1 MLLKSCKILNGCL
14 VIKKTRTES
23 FNSGFKSGR
32 MDSNHR
38 YPAPKA
44 GAIAARRRPESTKA
58 SICEKENEVN
68 SKCKFCYCFSKVK
81 ASRKEWFC
89 IRFLVSWAKRLIK
102 DFTLHLSLRYSLSVV
117 LGITLTMLSVV
128 FRQRCQDH
136 KAELIGRW
144 NKSWLEDAISV
155 AREQFQAL

>member
-1 MLLKSCKILNGCL
+1 MCLHTNIFILSLSLLNLNLVYSNFVKIYCQENPIASQISIEINN
-14 VIKKTRTES
+14 VIEELQNFKWLPCHKKTRTES

-89 IRFLVSWAKRLIK
+89 ICFLVWLGKKINKRLYTP
-102 DFTLHLSLRYSLSVV
+102 FE
-117 LGITLTMLSVV
+117 
-128 FRQRCQDH
+128 F
-136 KAELIGRW
+136 
-144 NKSWLEDAISV
+144 
-155 AREQFQAL
+155 AL

>member
-1 MLLKSCKILNGCL
+1 MSRKIQLQVKFPSKLIMLLKSCKILNGCL

-89 IRFLVSWAKRLIK
+89 ICFLVWLGKKINKRLYTP
-102 DFTLHLSLRYSLSVV
+102 FE
-117 LGITLTMLSVV
+117 
-128 FRQRCQDH
+128 F
-136 KAELIGRW
+136 
-144 NKSWLEDAISV
+144 
-155 AREQFQAL
+155 AL